1 MINYC
6 HVQNMMVS
14 TMLYC
19 KNISFIMPRF
29 FLLALMLFAFQ
40 PLAMAA
46 GSSITVKSADMLE
59 VEDNYEVNALFDL
72 SLAKEVEEALNKG
85 VSLTF
90 LIEFQLTSPRKYW
103 FDSVAASEHSKVTLS
118 YHALSKQYLIN
129 RDNQQQSFVTL
140 AEAKAELGIISDW
153 PVIKRSALNKD
164 ASYKAVLLIRLDKSK
179 LLKPLQVDAISSEVW
194 NISSLPYSWSPTIN
208 RAP

>member
-1 MINYC
+1 
-6 HVQNMMVS
+6 MMVS

-19 KNISFIMPRF
+19 KKIRLVLLRLSV
-29 FLLALMLFAFQ
+29 LALMLVAFQ
-40 PLAMAA
+40 PFAMAA

-72 SLAKEVEEALNKG
+72 SLGKEVEEALNKG

-90 LIEFQLTSPRKYW
+90 LIEFQLTNPRKYW
-103 FDSVAASEHSKVTLS
+103 FDSVVASENTKATLS
-118 YHALSKQYLIN
+118 YHALTKQYLIN

-153 PVIKRSALNKD
+153 PVIKKSALDKE

-179 LLKPLQVDAISSEVW
+179 LLKPLQVEAISSEVW
-194 NISSLPYSWSPTIN
+194 NISSLPHSWSPIIN

>member
-1 MINYC
+1 
-6 HVQNMMVS
+6 MMVS
-14 TMLYC
+14 FMLCC
-19 KNISFIMPRF
+19 KKIRLVVLS
-29 FLLALMLFAFQ
+29 LLLLAFQ

-46 GSSITVKSADMLE
+46 GSSITVKSADIQE
-59 VEDNYEVNALFDL
+59 VESNVELNALFDL
-72 SLAKEVEEALNKG
+72 NLAKEVEEALNKG

-90 LIEFQLTSPRKYW
+90 LIEFQLTSARKYW
-103 FDSVAASEHSKVTLS
+103 FDSVEASEHTKVTLS

-140 AEAKAELGIISDW
+140 AEAKTELGIISDW
-153 PVIKRSALNKD
+153 PVIKKSALDKES
-164 ASYKAVLLIRLDKSK
+164 AYKATLLIRLDKSK

-194 NISSLPYSWSPTIN
+194 NISSQPYSWSPTIN